1 MRRMALGVAL
11 ALASAAADGG
21 PAYCIRVTSEHN
33 ADTTDLARFRNFHVW
48 RDKKDNDLAVAIWQY
63 LCDYETGLYHFYEVV
78 EGPDPFAEYAT
89 MREPLKILNVY
100 NCGYCGI
107 FGPTVEGIY
116 RGCGFTTGRSFGL
129 SGWAHCATEIFY
141 AGAWHYFDVDVR
153 GALVKPDGTVASLKE
168 AQTDKQLW
176 LDSIGRIKPFFPHHG
191 TPREAAKV
199 ADIYA
204 KSGVDFQYRWFQGSH
219 TADYS
224 LRPGETFTRWWQPKD
239 GHWNHRPEYNR
250 EKWVRDLILRP
261 PIGMKPNHRDFT
273 KWNHGEGLFH
283 YSPNL
288 TSTSRDF
295 DDGVYSSKD
304 AKPEKD
310 GLRLA
315 AKSGEAIFRIFTPF
329 VIAPKVNDIL
339 KEDDDTDASVIALDA
354 QGDVQVAIS
363 LDNGLSWTDVARLA
377 RPAVSQTARSDKPTV
392 AQTIDLTK
400 WVKGTYGYL
409 LRIRAAGEGGAT
421 IRSLVID
428 TWVQVAPI
436 SLPRLKKGTNHL
448 RYDAGDRYG
457 GLTEAVLVLPNV
469 ADPDDLKRH
478 AVEMPKDYDPKRKL
492 DRIHGDVV
500 VRLPAPPGTKIAWFS
515 LGATFNTHQE
525 QGAKNTDNRIAYAV
539 GREGEAPAEPKD
551 FTEVYK
557 ADVPTWVQHWRYNYD
572 TDMRLDKPADVV
584 FARFTG
590 RPGVNVIRACLHVT
604 PAVPHDPAVTITH
617 GYQVGER
624 LVEKA
629 VQMKSP
635 GDYTI
640 DCDGDVESLFL
651 RIEKP
656 SSRAQ

>member
-1 MRRMALGVAL
+1 MVLIIAL
-11 ALASAAADGG
+11 AWACAAGGG
-21 PAYCIRVTSEHN
+21 PAHCPRVTSEHN
-33 ADTTDLARFRNFHVW
+33 ADTTDLARFRNFHAW
-48 RDKKDNDLAVAIWQY
+48 RDKQDNDLAIAIWQY

-89 MREPLKILNVY
+89 MREPLKLLNVY

-116 RGCGFTTGRSFGL
+116 YGCGFTTGRSFGL

-141 AGAWHYFDVDVR
+141 SGAWHYFDVDVR
-153 GALVKPDGTVASLKE
+153 GVLIKPDGMVASLKE

-191 TPREAAKV
+191 TPKEAAKV

-219 TADYS
+219 TADFS
-224 LRPGETFTRWWQPKD
+224 LRPGESLTRWWQPKG

-250 EKWVRDLILRP
+250 EKWVRDLILQEP
-261 PIGMKPNHRDFT
+261 VGMKPNHRDFT
-273 KWNHGEGLFH
+273 KWNHGEGLFR
-283 YSPNL
+283 YAPDL
-288 TSTSRDF
+288 TDASRDF
-295 DDGVYSSKD
+295 ADGAYSSRG
-304 AKPEKD
+304 ATPTAN
-310 GLRLA
+310 GLRL
-315 AKSGEAIFRIFTPF
+315 SGKDAEAVFRVFTPF
-329 VIAPKVNDIL
+329 VIAPKVHDIL
-339 KEDDDTDASVIALDA
+339 KEDDDSDASVITLDA
-354 QGDVQVAIS
+354 QGDVRVALS
-363 LDNGLSWTDVARLA
+363 LDNGLTWADVDGGAERA
-377 RPAVSQTARSDKPTV
+377 
-392 AQTIDLTK
+392 IDLTR

-409 LRIRAAGEGGAT
+409 ARFRAAGEGGAT
-421 IRSLVID
+421 IRSLAID

-436 SLPRLKKGTNHL
+436 SLPRLKKGTNRL

-457 GLTEAVLVLPNV
+457 GLTEPVLILPNV
-469 ADPDDLKRH
+469 ADPGDLKRH
-478 AVEMPKDYDPKRKL
+478 VVEMPKDYDPERKL

-500 VRLPAPPGTKIAWFS
+500 VRLPAPPGTRIAWFS
-515 LGATFNTHQE
+515 IGGTFNTHQE

-539 GREGEAPAEPKD
+539 GEPRD

-572 TDMRLDKPADVV
+572 TDVRLEKPADVV
-584 FARFTG
+584 YARFTG
-590 RPGVNVIRACLHVT
+590 RPGVNVIRACLHAI
-604 PAVPHDPAVTITH
+604 PAATHDPAVTITH
-617 GYQVGER
+617 GYRIGQQAMER
-624 LVEKA
+624 A

-640 DCDGDVESLFL
+640 DCDGDVENDFI

-656 SSRAQ
+656 SSRAK

>member
-1 MRRMALGVAL
+1 MRRMALA
-11 ALASAAADGG
+11 AAFTLASAVEGG
-21 PAYCIRVTSEHN
+21 PAFCVRVTSEHN
-33 ADTTDLARFRNFHVW
+33 ADTTDLARFRNFHAW
-48 RDKKDNDLAVAIWQY
+48 RDKTDNDLAVAIWQY
-63 LCDYETGLYHFYEVV
+63 LCDYETGLYHFYEVT
-78 EGPDPFAEYAT
+78 EGRDPFAEYAT

-116 RGCGFTTGRSFGL
+116 HGCGFTTGRSFGL

-141 AGAWHYFDVDVR
+141 GGAWHYLDVDVR
-153 GALVKPDGTVASLKE
+153 GAILKPDGIIASLKE
-168 AQTDKQLW
+168 AQTNKLLW

-191 TPREAAKV
+191 TPKEAGRV

-219 TADYS
+219 TADYA
-224 LRPGETFTRWWQPKD
+224 LRPGEGLTRWWQPKD

-250 EKWVRDLILRP
+250 EKWVRDLIMQK
-261 PIGMKPNHRDFT
+261 PIGMKPNHREFT

-283 YSPNL
+283 YAPDL
-288 TSTSRDF
+288 TDASSDF
-295 DDGVYSSKD
+295 ADGVYSSKD
-304 AKPEKD
+304 AKPTKD

-315 AKSGEAIFRIFTPF
+315 GRGAEAVFRLFTPF

-339 KEDDDTDASVIALDA
+339 KEDDDTDASVVALDA
-354 QGDVQVAIS
+354 QGVVQMSIS
-363 LDNGLSWTDVARLA
+363 LDNGLSWADVGG
-377 RPAVSQTARSDKPTV
+377 DKR
-392 AQTIDLTK
+392 IDLTK

-409 LRIRAAGEGGAT
+409 LRIAAGEGGAT
-421 IRSLVID
+421 IRSLAID

-457 GLTEAVLVLPNV
+457 GLTEAVLILPNV
-469 ADPDDLKRH
+469 ADPDDLRRH
-478 AVEMPKDYDPKRKL
+478 VVEMPKDYDPKRRL

-500 VRLPAPPGTKIAWFS
+500 VRLPAPPGTRIAWLS
-515 LGATFNTHQE
+515 VGGTFNTHQG
-525 QGAKNTDNRIAYAV
+525 QGARNTANRIAYAV
-539 GREGEAPAEPKD
+539 GEPKD

-572 TDMRLDKPADVV
+572 TDVRLEKPADVV
-584 FARFTG
+584 FAKFTG
-590 RPGVNVIRACLHVT
+590 RPGVNVIRACLHVI
-604 PAVPHDPAVTITH
+604 PAAKHDPAVTITH
-617 GYQVGER
+617 GYQSGGKT
-624 LVEKA
+624 LEKS

-635 GDYTI
+635 GDYAI
-640 DCDGDVESLFL
+640 ECDGDVENVFI

-656 SSRAQ
+656 SGHAK

>member
-1 MRRMALGVAL
+1 MRPTVLAAAF
-11 ALASAAADGG
+11 ALASTAAVGG
-21 PAYCIRVTSEHN
+21 PAYCVRVTSEHN
-33 ADTTDLARFRNFHVW
+33 ADTTELARFRGFHAW
-48 RDKKDNDLAVAIWQY
+48 RDKKDNDLAIAIWQY

-78 EGPDPFAEYAT
+78 EGPDPFVEYAT
-89 MREPLKILNVY
+89 MREPLKLLNVY

-116 RGCGFTTGRSFGL
+116 HGCGFTTGRSFGL

-141 AGAWHYFDVDVR
+141 SGAWHYFDVDVR
-153 GALVKPDGTVASLKE
+153 GVLLKPDGMVASLKE
-168 AQTDKQLW
+168 AQTDRQLW

-191 TPREAAKV
+191 TPEQAKRV

-224 LRPGETFTRWWQPKD
+224 LRPGESFTRWWQPKD

-250 EKWVRDLILRP
+250 EKWVRDLIMQK
-261 PIGMKPNHRDFT
+261 PIGMKPNHREFT
-273 KWNHGEGLFH
+273 RWNHGEGLFH
-283 YSPNL
+283 YAPDL
-288 TSTSRDF
+288 TDASSDF
-295 DDGVYSSKD
+295 ADGVYSSKD

-315 AKSGEAIFRIFTPF
+315 GEGAEAVFRVFTPF

-339 KEDDDTDASVIALDA
+339 KEDDDTDASVITLDA
-354 QGDVQVAIS
+354 QGDVRVSIS
-363 LDNGLSWTDVARLA
+363 LDNGLSWEDVA
-377 RPAVSQTARSDKPTV
+377 SGKTV
-392 AQTIDLTK
+392 DLTR

-409 LRIRAAGEGGAT
+409 ARFRAPGEGGAT
-421 IRSLVID
+421 IRSLAID

-436 SLPRLKKGTNHL
+436 SLPRLKKGTNRL
-448 RYDAGDRYG
+448 CYDAGDRYG
-457 GLTEAVLVLPNV
+457 GFTEPVLILPRV

-478 AVEMPKDYDPKRKL
+478 VVEMPKDYDPERKL

-500 VRLPAPPGTKIAWFS
+500 VRLPAPPGTQIAWFS
-515 LGATFNTHQE
+515 IGGTFHTHQE
-525 QGAKNTDNRIAYAV
+525 QGAKDTDNRIAYAV
-539 GREGEAPAEPKD
+539 GEPRS
-551 FTEVYK
+551 FTEIYK

-572 TDMRLDKPADVV
+572 TDVRLEKPAEAV

-590 RPGVNVIRACLHVT
+590 RPGVNVIRACLHVI
-604 PAVPHDPAVTITH
+604 PAAGHDPAVTITH
-617 GYQVGER
+617 GYRIGQQVM
-624 LVEKA
+624 EKA
-629 VQMKSP
+629 VPMRSP

-640 DCDGDVESLFL
+640 ECDGDVENVFI

-656 SSRAQ
+656 SGRTK